1 MSRKKKNEGPILVV
15 AAVIRQGEHFLIC
28 KRPIHKSHGGLWE
41 FPGGKM
47 NPDESIEA
55 ALRREIIEELGVDVI
70 STGAVLFVGQEP
82 ESEFEIH
89 FVEVIISGEPR
100 PLEHERFEWTLP
112 NQFKIYSMAPM
123 DLKFAEQ
130 LSNEYNRRKETL
142 YSSQDSNP

>member
-1 MSRKKKNEGPILVV
+1 MSGKEKNQWPVLVV
-15 AAVIRQGEHFLIC
+15 AAVIRKGEHFLIC

-47 NPDESIEA
+47 NPGESIEA

-70 STGAVLFVGQEP
+70 STGALLFVGQEP
-82 ESEFEIH
+82 ASDFEIH

-112 NQFKIYSMAPM
+112 NQFETYAMAPM
-123 DLKFAEQ
+123 DLKFAEK
-130 LSNEYNRRKETL
+130 LSNEYNKRKPL
-142 YSSQDSNP
+142 QYSSQDSKP